1 MKHKQKRIFLALI
14 PLLML
19 GACSA
24 EITTE
29 PSADTASSAG
39 ETNTISPL
47 DKAAQGLS
55 PFNQKFVN
63 NMKNDTGFYQLEFD
77 NSVSQLRKI
86 GDIDVSDDEREW
98 ALFLNDQSKVFKS
111 FNKDTGQQQV
121 HNVLANKVWLEV
133 ANNRLVLLGSLS
145 DGWLQDK
152 KVLNDSTY
160 QEWLG
165 KNFNDAKQ
173 AGYKGTSN
181 EWNSFVLAH
190 TKSMTDTIKAQS
202 QKDQIKSITALNVWN
217 DAEARN
223 LAIIELIHSYQAA
236 QKDGYKG
243 SIEDWFNKQANLLLT
258 KPEEQKAKTD
268 ESESSNDAVAPTA
281 ATHTT
286 SGSSGSGLLTGFL
299 LGSLMSASNSNSYA
313 NSNYHAAGFA
323 QNRNN
328 KNDDNQ
334 GHSAGAGTTFGRSG
348 RGSSNSSTGLSAS
361 TQAKFTNDS
370 TTTAANRK
378 PMTANTST
386 ALRSIYSVSRG
397 GFSSSHS
404 SSVSRGG

>member
-243 SIEDWFNKQANLLLT
+243 SIEDWFNKQANSLLT

-334 GHSAGAGTTFGRSG
+334 GHSAGAGTTFGSSG